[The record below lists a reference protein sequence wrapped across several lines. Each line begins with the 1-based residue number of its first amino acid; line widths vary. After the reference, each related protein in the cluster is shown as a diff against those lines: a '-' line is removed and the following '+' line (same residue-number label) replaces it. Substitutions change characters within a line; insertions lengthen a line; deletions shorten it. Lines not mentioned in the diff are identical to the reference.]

1 MVFVRRYGLYIG
13 IFVLRYGLYIG
24 IFVLRYGLYIGIF
37 CTEIWTVH
45 WDICTEI
52 WTVHWDIQANEGESN
67 RRRGKLPN
75 AVLLTAH
82 CENDQVEEDEGTK
95 KRMQNFNVEA

>member
-24 IFVLRYGLYIGIF
+24 IF
-37 CTEIWTVH
+37 
-45 WDICTEI
+45 CTEI